1 MHTERAHQRIV
12 VIGQG
17 HVGLP
22 LAMAAV
28 AAGFDVVGFDLDVD
42 RTKNLADGTAELDI
56 DIWAAIEA
64 DIVTVSCP
72 GDSVVMLD
80 DQTAHGALQ
89 CTVSRGDT
97 RDLLE
102 WTAATDVSWERR
114 NTCP

>member
-1 MHTERAHQRIV
+1 MHTERAHQRV
-12 VIGQG
+12 VVVGQG
-17 HVGLP
+17 YVGLP

>member
-42 RTKNLADGTAELDI
+42 RTKNRADGTAELDI

-72 GDSVVMLD
+72 RDSVVMFD
-80 DQTAHGALQ
+80 DQTAHGASQ
-89 CTVSRGDT
+89 CTVSLGDT

-102 WTAATDVSWERR
+102 WTATTDVSWERR
-114 NTCP
+114 NPCP